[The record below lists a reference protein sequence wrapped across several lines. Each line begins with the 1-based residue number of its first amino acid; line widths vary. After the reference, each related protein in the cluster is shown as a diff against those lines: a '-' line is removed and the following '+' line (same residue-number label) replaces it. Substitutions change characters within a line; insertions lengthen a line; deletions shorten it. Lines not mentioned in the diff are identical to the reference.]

1 MGDNL
6 TSIIITLITVVF
18 GAGAWRFYVFL
29 IKNRIETRKEKRN
42 ERTIFR
48 DDLLARVDKLEKD
61 KEECMSNLM
70 NLNNQVAQLSVKLE
84 FIERENDR
92 LKFK

>member
-29 IKNRIETRKEKRN
+29 IKNRIETRK
-42 ERTIFR
+42 
-48 DDLLARVDKLEKD
+48 
-61 KEECMSNLM
+61 
-70 NLNNQVAQLSVKLE
+70 
-84 FIERENDR
+84 
-92 LKFK
+92 